1 MGTITPVEPAPEP
14 RRETFKEARLKDE
27 PASDVKVT
35 AGGMVLRERVKR
47 FEAGRG
53 RTFLFTYTRLD
64 ADGQVMLDEHGAP
77 IISDTHEIAVDGEG
91 ATRAGPDGLAEA
103 IKQGREVAVARAVD
117 QFRGLEQLS
126 DLFVGRI
133 V

>member
-14 RRETFKEARLKDE
+14 RREIFKEARLKGE

-47 FEAGRG
+47 LQGG
-53 RTFLFTYTRLD
+53 QNVTFLFTYTRLD
-64 ADGQVMLDEHGAP
+64 ADGQVMLDEHGDP
-77 IISDTHEIAVDGEG
+77 IVSDPHEIAPDAEG
-91 ATRAGPDGLAEA
+91 ATRAGPEGLAEA
-103 IKQGREVAVARAVD
+103 VKQGREIAVARAVD

>member
-14 RRETFKEARLKDE
+14 RRETFKEARLKGE

-35 AGGMVLRERVKR
+35 AGGLMLRERVKR
-47 FEAGRG
+47 LQSGRNIA
-53 RTFLFTYTRLD
+53 FIFTYTRLD
-64 ADGQVMLDEHGAP
+64 AAGQVMLDEHGNP
-77 IISDTHEIAVDGEG
+77 IVSDPHEIAVDGES

-126 DLFVGRI
+126 GLFVGRI
-133 V
+133 A